1 MAYQVRYTDNINK
14 GNIVV
19 EDLTINTD
27 TSLSFPGK
35 NSTSYGTVVAEN
47 FLHLLENFANISAP
61 SRPVEGQLWYDNTD
75 GVDQLKVYDGTTW
88 GAAGG
93 LKKATNQPAVANS
106 VAGDLWVNTESQQ
119 LYLFTGS
126 AWVLVGPSFSDGLL
140 TGAQSEAIVGSDDVT
155 YNVLVIKIENEP
167 AAIISKQ
174 AFIPKTAITGFTA
187 GIKAGYNLTTTPL
200 VDLEVLKYWGTAEKA
215 ESLVVSGTTVLASNF
230 LRGDS
235 ASTSNFQLK
244 VKSDDGV
251 QLGTSSNFNIYVADN
266 GSSAVIENRS
276 SGSSIDFN
284 LVQGADTNTV
294 MRIDSTQRVGIN
306 NTAPDEELDVVGN
319 VQISP
324 KAGDATT
331 GILKVESTVNAI
343 DSGTG
348 SAIIK
353 GGASIAQNLYIAGD
367 LVMKQGADNAGSI
380 TTGTV
385 GPDRNALR
393 DIGSPTLKYNE
404 VYATTFYG
412 NLQGNING
420 TVSGRAGSADKLASA
435 TTFGV
440 AGDVTP
446 NSFAFDGQTGGSTK
460 TFDVRIANSFISNK
474 TVELDVENA
483 DELLINK
490 VVGNTGLFRVTKRNF
505 LKTIP
510 LNPPGIISAYGGST
524 PPLGWL
530 ICDGAEVK
538 KSDYNDLWL
547 AIQHNFKDPSLVSDN
562 GVSYFTIPDL
572 RGRFPLGSDNM
583 GGVAANRVTSLGAD
597 AVGNTG
603 GTENKSIGIDNL
615 PEHEHDMEGPSG
627 TQYYGIRLDEGVPLD
642 EEAINLA
649 IDEGTSGVQ
658 GFATSGG
665 IQTNASLG
673 NALDVMNPYLT
684 TNYIIYTGK

>member
-47 FLHLLENFANISAP
+47 FLHLLENFANTSAP

-106 VAGDLWVNTESQQ
+106 VAGDLWVNTDSQQ

-140 TGAQSEAIVGSDDVT
+140 TGAQSEAIVGADDLT
-155 YNVLVIKIENEP
+155 YNVLVIKIENKP

-187 GIKAGYNLTTTPL
+187 GINAGFNLSSTPL
-200 VDLEVLKYWGTAEKA
+200 VNLEVLKYWGTAEKA
-215 ESLVVSGTTVLASNF
+215 ESLVVSGSTVLASNF

-244 VKSDDGV
+244 VKSNDGI
-251 QLGTSSNFNIYVADN
+251 QLGTSGNFNIKVAEN
-266 GSSAVIENRS
+266 GASAVIENRS
-276 SGSSIDFN
+276 TGSSIDFN
-284 LVQGADTNTV
+284 LVDGANTNTV
-294 MRIDSTQRVGIN
+294 LRIDSNQKVGIN

-324 KAGDATT
+324 IIGDNTT

-348 SAIIK
+348 SVIIK
-353 GGASIAQNLYIAGD
+353 GGASIAQNLYIAGN
-367 LVMKQGADNAGSI
+367 LIMKQGADNAGSI
-380 TTGTV
+380 TTGTLA
-385 GPDRNALR
+385 PDQSALR
-393 DIGSPTLKYNE
+393 DIGSPTLKYND

-412 NLQGNING
+412 NVQGNING

-440 AGDVTP
+440 SGDVTP

-474 TVELDVENA
+474 TVVYDIDNA

-490 VVGNTGLFRVTKRNF
+490 VVGNTGLYRVTKRNF

-510 LNPPGIISAYGGST
+510 LNPPGIISAYGGSS

-530 ICDGAEVK
+530 ICDGSEVK
-538 KSDYNDLWL
+538 KSDYNELWL

-562 GVSYFTIPDL
+562 GVSYFTLPDF
-572 RGRFPLGSDNM
+572 RGRFALGSDNM
-583 GGVAANRVTSLGAD
+583 GGVAANRVTALGAD
-597 AVGNTG
+597 AIGNTG
-603 GTENKSIGIDNL
+603 GTENKSIGVDNL

-627 TQYYGIRLDEGVPLD
+627 TQYYGIRLGEGIPLD

-649 IDEGTSGVQ
+649 IDEGTVGVQ

-665 IQTNASLG
+665 IQTDATLG

-684 TNYIIYTGK
+684 INYIIYTGQ

>member
-47 FLHLLENFANISAP
+47 FLHLLENFANVSSP
-61 SRPVEGQLWYDNTD
+61 NRPVEGQLWYDNTD

-88 GAAGG
+88 SAAGG
-93 LKKATNQPAVANS
+93 LKKATSRPAVANS
-106 VAGDLWVNTESQQ
+106 VAGDLWVNTDSQQ

-126 AWVLVGPSFSDGLL
+126 TWVLVGPSFSDGLL
-140 TGAQSEAIVGSDDVT
+140 TGAQSEAIVGSDDQT
-155 YNVLVIKIENEP
+155 YNVLIIKIEDKP

-174 AFIPKTAITGFTA
+174 SFTPKTAIPGFTT
-187 GIKAGYNLTTTPL
+187 GIKAGYNLTSTPL
-200 VDLEVLKYWGTAEKA
+200 VGLELLKYWGTAEKA
-215 ESLVVSGTTVLASNF
+215 ESLVVSGETILASNF

-244 VKSDDGV
+244 VKSDDGI
-251 QLGTSSNFNIYVADN
+251 QLGTSSNFNVFVDVN
-266 GSSAVIENRS
+266 GAAAIIENRA
-276 SGSSIDFN
+276 SGSSIDFK
-284 LVQGADTNTV
+284 LVEGATTNTV
-294 MRIDSTQRVGIN
+294 LRIDSSQRVGIN
-306 NTAPDEELDVVGN
+306 NTAPDEELDVAGN
-319 VQISP
+319 VQITP
-324 KAGDATT
+324 KTGDATT
-331 GILKVESTVNAI
+331 GILKVESTVNSI

-348 SAIIK
+348 SVIIK

-367 LVMKQGADNAGSI
+367 LVMKQGADNAGSM
-380 TTGTV
+380 TTGTI
-385 GPDRNALR
+385 GPDSNALR

-435 TTFGV
+435 TTFGIS
-440 AGDVTP
+440 GDVTP
-446 NSFAFDGQTGGSTK
+446 NSFAFDGQTGGGTK

-474 TVELDVENA
+474 SALYDVENA
-483 DELLINK
+483 DEILINK
-490 VVGNTGLFRVTKRNF
+490 VVGNSGIYRVTKRNF

-510 LNPPGIISAYGGST
+510 LNPPGLISAYGGST

-530 ICDGAEVK
+530 ICDGSEVK
-538 KSDYNDLWL
+538 KSDYNELWL

-562 GVSYFTIPDL
+562 GVSYFTLPDF

-583 GGVAANRVTSLGAD
+583 GGVAANRVTGLGAD

-603 GTENKSIGIDNL
+603 GSENKSINVDNL

-627 TQYYGIRLDEGVPLD
+627 TQYYGIRLGEGVPLD

-649 IDEGTSGVQ
+649 IDEGTAGVQ

-665 IQTNASLG
+665 IQTEASLG

-684 TNYIIYTGK
+684 TNYIIYTGN